1 MVQEK
6 SAKSLEEKPPVW
18 SFFILAAL
26 GFWLLTAPG
35 AFNFQSK
42 PLVIS
47 DIICGI
53 LLIILALMSRRH
65 PKQLM
70 LWVITFL
77 GIWIQ
82 FSPLLYWA
90 PDSAS
95 YLTNVLIGSLVI
107 TFSVVLFQLPG
118 ELPSVEPTVPPGWT
132 YNPSSGP
139 QRLPV
144 AILVFLCWTISRYL
158 ACYQLGY
165 IDTVWDPFFVPG
177 TKAVVESTI
186 SHDFP
191 VPDAGLGALAYTIEF
206 FTVLQGGRA
215 RWRTAPWL
223 VLVYGILVIPVGLV
237 STTLVILQPLVVGTW
252 CTLCLATAI
261 CMLFAIPL
269 AIDEVIASLQFLNR
283 YGWKYL
289 FKGGECPDA
298 SADEGTP
305 DMHSSIF
312 TLFKASFWGMGFPWN
327 LWLAAFVGVFLMA
340 TPTLFGAHGI
350 LFDFDPILGAFT
362 TVVAV
367 VSFAERL
374 RGFRWAISLFAVVLV
389 IVAWSTHQGMTI
401 HTPIGVVLILLSIR
415 KGHFKHLDLEK
426 S

>member
-6 SAKSLEEKPPVW
+6 STEQVEKYPVW
-18 SFFILAAL
+18 TFFIIIAL

-35 AFNFQSK
+35 AFQFKSQ
-42 PLVIS
+42 PLIWS
-47 DIICGI
+47 DIISGI
-53 LLIILALMSRRH
+53 ALIVLGLACRRH
-65 PKQLM
+65 PKQIW
-70 LWVITFL
+70 LWIIAFI

-82 FSPLLYWA
+82 FAPLLFWA
-90 PDSAS
+90 PDSAAF
-95 YLTNVLIGSLVI
+95 LTNVLIGSLVI

-118 ELPSVEPTVPPGWT
+118 ELPNVEPTVPAGWT
-132 YNPSSGP
+132 YNPSSAP

-144 AILVFLCWTISRYL
+144 AILVFICWTISRYL

-186 SHDFP
+186 SHEFP
-191 VPDAGLGALAYTIEF
+191 VPDAGLGALAYTVEF

-223 VLVYGILVIPVGLV
+223 VLVYGVLVIPVGLI
-237 STTLVILQPLVVGTW
+237 STTLVILQPLAVGTW
-252 CTLCLATAI
+252 CTLCLVTAV

-269 AIDEVIASLQFLNR
+269 AIDEVIASLQYLNKN
-283 YGWKYL
+283 GWHLL
-289 FKGGECPDA
+289 FKGGECA
-298 SADEGTP
+298 EATNDETTP
-305 DMHSSIF
+305 SMDSSIW

-327 LWLAAFVGVFLMA
+327 LWLAAFLGIFLMA
-340 TPTLFGAHGI
+340 TPALFGAHGL
-350 LFDFDPILGAFT
+350 LFDFDPILGAFS

-367 VSFAERL
+367 VSFTERL
-374 RGFRWAISLFAVVLV
+374 RGFRWAIGVFAIALL
-389 IVAWSTHQGMTI
+389 IIAWSTGQGMTI
-401 HTPIGVVLILLSIR
+401 HTPIAIVLALLCIR
-415 KGHFKHLDLEK
+415 KGHMKHLQK

>member
-6 SAKSLEEKPPVW
+6 STTQIDRPPVW
-18 SFFILAAL
+18 SFFILVAL
-26 GFWLLTAPG
+26 GFWLLTAP
-35 AFNFQSK
+35 ASFNFQST

-47 DIICGI
+47 DMICGA
-53 LLIILALMSRRH
+53 LLIILGLCCRRH

-70 LWVITFL
+70 LWVLTFI

-82 FSPLLYWA
+82 FAPLLYWA

-95 YLTNVLIGSLVI
+95 YLTNVVIGSLVI
-107 TFSVVLFQLPG
+107 VFSVVLFPLPG
-118 ELPSVEPTVPPGWT
+118 ELPNNEPTIPPGWT
-132 YNPSSGP
+132 YNPSSGT

-144 AILVFLCWTISRYL
+144 AVLVFLCWTISRYL
-158 ACYQLGY
+158 ACYQLHY
-165 IDTVWDPFFVPG
+165 IDTVWDPFFIPG
-177 TKAVVESTI
+177 TKAVVESKI

-206 FTVLQGGRA
+206 FTVLQGGKA

-237 STTLVILQPLVVGTW
+237 SMTLVILQPLAVGTW
-252 CTLCLATAI
+252 CTLCLTTAI

-269 AIDEVIASLQFLNR
+269 AIDEVIASLEFLNKN
-283 YGWKYL
+283 GWRHL
-289 FKGGECPDA
+289 FKGGECPGA
-298 SADEGTP
+298 ENDENTP
-305 DMHSSIF
+305 PMDSSIF
-312 TLFKASFWGMGFPWN
+312 TLLRASFWGMGFPWN
-327 LWLAAFVGVFLMA
+327 LWLAAFVGVFLMV
-340 TPTLFGAHGI
+340 TPALFGAHGL

-374 RGFRWAISLFAVVLV
+374 RMIRWAIAAFALALL
-389 IVAWSTHQGMTI
+389 IVAWSTSQGMTI
-401 HTPIGVVLILLSIR
+401 HTPIAIVMALLSIR
-415 KGHFKHLDLEK
+415 KGSFKHLEK
-426 S
+426 C